1 MTILVISRAVK
12 TCLGSQVTE
21 TTTCTTPEVLLN
33 APGYVVRRLQQA
45 YIGAW
50 LRTVDA
56 TLTGPQFAVLTAVET
71 YPGTDQGTLATSVDL
86 DRSTMADIVRR
97 LEERG
102 LITRR
107 PDVHDG
113 RRKLLH
119 LTDEGV
125 SAVHDVNARAR
136 QLDERLLETYP
147 AADRKRLLNE
157 LTALAD
163 HWESI
168 HAGR

>member
-1 MTILVISRAVK
+1 
-12 TCLGSQVTE
+12 VTE
-21 TTTCTTPEVLLN
+21 TSALTTPSALLT

-50 LRTVDA
+50 LRTVDPI
-56 TLTGPQFAVLTAVET
+56 LTGPQFAVLTAVET
-71 YPGTDQGTLATSVDL
+71 YPGTDQGSLAQSVDL

-107 PDVHDG
+107 TDVHDG

-119 LTDEGV
+119 LTKTGAQ
-125 SAVHDVNARAR
+125 AVHEVNTRAR
-136 QLDERLLETYP
+136 RLDERLLETYP
-147 AADRKRLLNE
+147 AADRRRLLAE
-157 LTALAD
+157 LTTLAD

-168 HAGR
+168 QENPDAPAN

>member
-1 MTILVISRAVK
+1 VP
-12 TCLGSQVTE
+12 E
-21 TTTCTTPEVLLN
+21 TTTITTPEVLLT

-50 LRTVDA
+50 LRTVDP

-71 YPGTDQGTLATSVDL
+71 YPGADQGSLAASVDL

-102 LITRR
+102 LITRK
-107 PDVHDG
+107 PDLHDG

-119 LTDEGV
+119 LTAEGV
-125 SAVHDVNARAR
+125 RTVRDVNARAR
-136 QLDERLLETYP
+136 ELDERLLETYP
-147 AADRKRLLNE
+147 AASRERLLAE

-168 HAGR
+168 QAQQR

>member
-1 MTILVISRAVK
+1 
-12 TCLGSQVTE
+12 VTE
-21 TTTCTTPEVLLN
+21 PTTITTPEVLLT

-50 LRTVDA
+50 LRTVDP

-71 YPGTDQGTLATSVDL
+71 YPGTDQGSLAASVDL

-102 LITRR
+102 LIARK
-107 PDVHDG
+107 PDLHDG
-113 RRKLLH
+113 RRKLLY
-119 LTDEGV
+119 LTAEGLR
-125 SAVHDVNARAR
+125 AVRDVNTRAR
-136 QLDERLLETYP
+136 KLDERLLETYP
-147 AADRKRLLNE
+147 AADRKRLLAE

-168 HAGR
+168 QSRQR